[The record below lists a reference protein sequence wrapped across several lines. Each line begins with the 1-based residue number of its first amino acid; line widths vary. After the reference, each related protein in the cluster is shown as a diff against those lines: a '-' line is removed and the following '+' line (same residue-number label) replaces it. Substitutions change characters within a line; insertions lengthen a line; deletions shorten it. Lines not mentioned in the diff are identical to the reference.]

1 MRQILLLTFLTALLY
16 ADTAVQEENIF
27 ILKFIALGVILL
39 IIMPFVLRKLRAM
52 KPKFHKRELPPLEQF
67 EVPVNSE
74 IKLKRDETEPE
85 PEEVVIDPL
94 EMELEHLLNE
104 HSVAE
109 ENIARVSLM
118 YRKYLEV
125 TMGRAEAM
133 TGSFA
138 FSEVL
143 DEVIKRLNIQL
154 SEENFEV
161 VYDIAAD
168 VPSKIIGDEIKFIDI
183 LYYLIQNVVINSDTY
198 LIEVKIKRLN
208 FGDDALHLE
217 IHIPNGENNFSEEK
231 LDIFTPFE
239 GGETETDLELFLAKS
254 YANLMHGDV
263 NFNVEE
269 SNNSAFV
276 VEVKLYMP
284 NPGELRHYRLPSKSM
299 IEHSVLVVDDHTES
313 ALAVKKM
320 FEYFKN
326 EVDVL
331 SSKELFA
338 ALEMLDDYDIVVI
351 QERYYAK
358 HLNKKLLS
366 IKEDRNIKAVS
377 LNKNEGFKHSN
388 EETIMLLDAELTK
401 PVTVQKVF
409 DLLVTLYSDK

>member
-1 MRQILLLTFLTALLY
+1 MRQILLLTFLTSLLS
-16 ADTAVQEENIF
+16 ADNAVQEENIF
-27 ILKFIALGVILL
+27 ILKFIALGVIFL
-39 IIMPFVLRKLRAM
+39 IVMPFVLRKIRAM

-67 EVPVNSE
+67 EVPIDSD

-94 EMELEHLLNE
+94 DMELEHLLNE

-109 ENIARVSLM
+109 DDIARVSLM
-118 YRKYLEV
+118 YRKYLEI
-125 TMGRAEAM
+125 TMGRAEVM

-143 DEVIKRLNIQL
+143 DEVIKRLNNQL
-154 SEENFEV
+154 REENFEV

-183 LYYLIQNVVINSDTY
+183 LYYLIQNVVLNSDTY

-217 IHIPNGENNFSEEK
+217 IHIPNGDNNFSEEK

-263 NFNVEE
+263 NFNVEAT
-269 SNNSAFV
+269 NDSAFV

-331 SSKELFA
+331 SSKELFV

-366 IKEDRNIKAVS
+366 IKENRNIKVVS

-409 DLLVTLYSDK
+409 DLLVSLYSNK